1 MAKIYA
7 SGNYVIVEDGA
18 NTFEYAKGH
27 SLYTYSGG
35 VYTIK
40 EITQGEFKVSDRQ
53 IDDGLITN
61 NLSVAYTKAT
71 FITFLRENT
80 GFKTASGG
88 SGATWG
94 DITGTLSAQTDLQ
107 TAIDE
112 KLNEDFSSLTS
123 AEPLDGT
130 EVVPIVQDGATVK
143 VTTQDI
149 ADLGGG
155 GGGGGLQG
163 IHAIRT
169 LSSGQIAS
177 SITTGGSISNTSIFT
192 SRLYFIPFIPNQSF
206 TASALAINVT
216 TGGVGALAK
225 VLVYSDLNGVPNTK
239 LYESAELDCSTTG
252 TKTATTTFNFVQGT
266 FYWLSI
272 TCNISFAM
280 PFIGTAALIPINI
293 TNTFTVQYH
302 YTYSVTYPTTPT
314 TIPSVTGQTSAVP
327 FIGVIKS

>member
-1 MAKIYA
+1 MAIKIYSSA
-7 SGNYVIVEDGA
+7 NYVIVEDGA

-53 IDDGLITN
+53 IDDGFITN

-71 FITFLRENT
+71 FVAFLRENT

-94 DITGTLSAQTDLQ
+94 SITGTLSAQTDLQ

-149 ADLGGG
+149 ADLGSGG
-155 GGGGGLQG
+155 GGIHLQ
-163 IHAIRT
+163 RT
-169 LSSGQIAS
+169 VPSGSYGNLFIVYSAFTTSAAS
-177 SITTGGSISNTSIFT
+177 AN
-192 SRLYFIPFIPNQSF
+192 RLHLYPFIPNKDITIQSLTISVSTLF
-206 TASALAINVT
+206 A
-216 TGGVGALAK
+216 GGLAK
-225 VLVYSDLNGVPNTK
+225 ILIYSDVSGVPTTK
-239 LYESAELDCSTTG
+239 LYESADLNCSTTG
-252 TKTATTTFNFVQGT
+252 IKTATTSQTFIAGTTYWIGFIANNSTNVFSFYNQAAVLGFGTSNFSTATYAFLNTT
-266 FYWLSI
+266 FASI
-272 TCNISFAM
+272 PDTLTSVSYSSGNIPA
-280 PFIGTAALIPINI
+280 
-293 TNTFTVQYH
+293 
-302 YTYSVTYPTTPT
+302 VTL
-314 TIPSVTGQTSAVP
+314 QNL
-327 FIGVIKS
+327 